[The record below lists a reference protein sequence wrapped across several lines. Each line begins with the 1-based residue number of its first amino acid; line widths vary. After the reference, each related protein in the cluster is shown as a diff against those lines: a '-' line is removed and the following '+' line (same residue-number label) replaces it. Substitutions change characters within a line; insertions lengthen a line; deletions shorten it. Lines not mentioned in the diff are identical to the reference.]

1 MHFTSIVTL
10 LTFCFVILALVF
22 TNKRPSYIFAGALF
36 VLYFSDIVSSEQ
48 VIASASNKGLL
59 TLILLMLCSLALEK
73 TRLLRKLATNIITAN
88 YSTTWV
94 RLFGVAVLS
103 SAFLNNTAVVS
114 TMLAPIRSNPYHA
127 ASRLLIPLSYA
138 AILGGTL
145 TLVGTSTH
153 LIVNSLLIESGET
166 ELAFF
171 EFTKVGILLVVLCGA
186 VLFLCS
192 HFLPV
197 KNIQNRK
204 IKEYLIDAKV
214 QPNSSLIGKSI
225 ERNGLRHLESLFLVE
240 LVRDGR
246 LLSPVSPSEVL
257 QQGDRLI
264 FSGDV
269 HKVKQLSHFD
279 GLLLFAHENGLPMN
293 NFTEVVVRTDGVLVG
308 KTLKESGFR
317 ARFDAAVVAIKRDGE
332 RVSGKLGELRLK
344 GGDFLILAVG
354 EDFQSRKN
362 ISKNFIILS
371 GVEPDDSLSGWREMF
386 ASLGFLSVIA
396 ISALGLTSLFK
407 GMFLLLGALIFTQC
421 LTVHELIRRVP
432 IDIFV
437 VIASALTMSQ
447 ALMAVGLLDNLE
459 LWLSELQGSLTPL
472 TALIL
477 VYVLAWLF
485 TELVT
490 NNAAAALVLPIAL
503 SITSS
508 LNLYPLPY
516 ILAVAFGASASFISP
531 YGYQTNLMVFNAGNY
546 HLRNFIKIGLPI
558 SIIYGTTAVSS
569 LYFIYL

>member
-1 MHFTSIVTL
+1 MNLASSITL
-10 LTFCFVILALVF
+10 LTFFSVIITLIF
-22 TNKRPSYIFAGALF
+22 TKKRPTYIFAGALL
-36 VLYFSDIVSSEQ
+36 VLYLSDIVSSEQ

-73 TRLLRKLATNIITAN
+73 TRLLRKLATRVIKAN

-94 RLFGVAVLS
+94 RLFGTTVFS

-145 TLVGTSTH
+145 TLVGTSTN
-153 LIVNSLLIESGET
+153 LIVNSLLIESGEP
-166 ELAFF
+166 ELTFF
-171 EFTKVGILLVVLCGA
+171 EFTKVGILLVTICGV

-192 HFLPV
+192 QFLPV
-197 KNIQNRK
+197 KNIKDQQV
-204 IKEYLIDAKV
+204 KEYLIDAKV
-214 QPNSSLIGKSI
+214 QPGSSLIGKSI
-225 ERNGLRHLESLFLVE
+225 EQNGLRHLESLFLVE
-240 LVRDGR
+240 LVRNER

-264 FSGDV
+264 FSGDIN
-269 HKVKQLSHFD
+269 KVKQLSHFD
-279 GLLLFAHENGLPMN
+279 GLFLFAHENGLPIN
-293 NFTEVVVRTDGVLVG
+293 NLTEVVVRTDGVLVG

-332 RVSGKLGELRLK
+332 RVSGKLGELVLK

-371 GVEPDDSLSGWREMF
+371 GVEPDDSLSGWREVF

-396 ISALGLTSLFK
+396 IAALGVTSLFK
-407 GMFLLLGALIFTQC
+407 GMFLLLGALILTKC
-421 LTVHELIRRVP
+421 LTVNELIRRVP

-437 VIASALTMSQ
+437 IIASALTMSQ
-447 ALMAVGLLDNLE
+447 ALMEVGLLDNLE
-459 LWLSELQGSLTPL
+459 LWLSELQGTLTPL

-477 VYVLAWLF
+477 VYVLAWLL

-503 SITSS
+503 SIASS
-508 LNLYPLPY
+508 SNLYVLPY

-546 HLRNFIKIGLPI
+546 HLKDFVRVGLPI
-558 SIIYGTTAVSS
+558 SIVYGTTAVSS